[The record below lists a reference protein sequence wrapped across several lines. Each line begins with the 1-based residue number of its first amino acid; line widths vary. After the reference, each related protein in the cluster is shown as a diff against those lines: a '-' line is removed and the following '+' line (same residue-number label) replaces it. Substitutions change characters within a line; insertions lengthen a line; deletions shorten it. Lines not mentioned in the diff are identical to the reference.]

1 MKKVTGVSDKLLMN
15 ENQTAEESTTVTEE
29 SMALI
34 ELAEQHAGNDFLREL
49 GQFALQRLMELET
62 DERCGAGR
70 HERSEE
76 RVNRRNGYRE
86 RSLETRIG
94 RLDLKIP
101 KLRSG
106 SYYPSFLE
114 PRKGSERALVAVVQ
128 EAYVKGI
135 STRKVD
141 DLVQAMGMS
150 GISKSQVS
158 RLCEAI
164 DERVT
169 RFLER
174 PLLGK
179 WPYLWLDATY
189 LKSREEGHVVSR
201 ALVVAVGVNGEGRR
215 EVLGIACGPAETE
228 AFWLEFLR
236 SLIGRGLS
244 GVRLVV
250 SDAHEGLK
258 AAIVKVLQASWQR
271 CRVHFMRNALG
282 HVPRRQHQMVAA
294 VIRTGFVQDNQED
307 ARRQWRETADKLRGR
322 FAKLAAVMDNAEHDV
337 LAFMGFPK
345 EHWSQIASTNPI
357 ERVNKEIKRRSRVVG
372 IFPNDAAIVR
382 LVGALL
388 IEQTEEWH
396 ITRRYMSQD
405 SLAKIMASDSKL
417 MIEDGQA
424 A

>member
-1 MKKVTGVSDKLLMN
+1 M
-15 ENQTAEESTTVTEE
+15 TEE
-29 SMALI
+29 SMALV
-34 ELAEQHAGNDFLREL
+34 ELAEKHAGDDFLREL
-49 GQFALQRLMELET
+49 GQYTLQRLMELES
-62 DERCGAGR
+62 EQRVGAGR
-70 HERSEE
+70 HERSD
-76 RVNRRNGYRE
+76 RRTNQRNGYRD

-106 SYYPSFLE
+106 SYFPSFLD
-114 PRKGSERALVAVVQ
+114 PRKSSEQALVAVVQ

-158 RLCEAI
+158 RLCKDI
-164 DERVT
+164 DGRVT

-174 PLLGK
+174 PLHGQ
-179 WPYLWLDATY
+179 WPYVWLDATY
-189 LKSREEGHVVSR
+189 LKSREDGHVVNR
-201 ALVVAVGVNGEGRR
+201 ALVIAVGVNSEGRR
-215 EVLGIACGPAETE
+215 EVLGTACGPAETE
-228 AFWLEFLR
+228 AFWLDFLR
-236 SLIGRGLS
+236 SLAGRGLS

-258 AAIVKVLQASWQR
+258 MASAKVLQATWQR

-294 VIRTGFVQDNQED
+294 VIRTGFVQESQPD
-307 ARRQWRETADKLRGR
+307 AQRQWRETADKLRQR
-322 FAKLAAVMDNAEHDV
+322 FPRLGELMDHAEEDV
-337 LAFMGFPK
+337 LAFMAFPK
-345 EHWSQIASTNPI
+345 EHWSQIASTNPL

-372 IFPNDAAIVR
+372 IFPNDAAIIR

-388 IEQTEEWH
+388 VEQTEEWH
-396 ITRRYMSQD
+396 ITRRYMSQE
-405 SLAKIMASDSKL
+405 SLTKVLASDSNL
-417 MIEDGQA
+417 MIEEGEQA